1 MDFLNQP
8 VSAHFNYWIYVIL
21 MMIGL
26 FAMIA
31 KNNLMKKLV
40 GMVIFQTGIILF
52 YVSIGVKEQATIPIL
67 GHHAMHAE
75 HHANDEAHAPAVDA
89 EHAEGHDGADHQA
102 EVLPV
107 IEARDYNNP
116 LPHVL
121 MLTAIV
127 VGVSTLGLALA
138 ILQKVFA
145 HYGTI
150 EENEILAKFEPDGDC

>member
-1 MDFLNQP
+1 MESLNET
-8 VSAHFNYWIYVIL
+8 VSAYFNYWIYVIL

-52 YVSIGVKEQATIPIL
+52 YVSIGVKENATIPIL
-67 GHHAMHAE
+67 GHDAMHAVHHGDAHVTYDDHHDVE
-75 HHANDEAHAPAVDA
+75 H
-89 EHAEGHDGADHQA
+89 G
-102 EVLPV
+102 LPE
-107 IEARDYNNP
+107 IEAREYNNP

-138 ILQKVFA
+138 IMQKVFA
-145 HYGTI
+145 VYGTI
-150 EENEILAKFEPDGDC
+150 EEDEILAQFQSDGDR